1 MDVSL
6 YMFKDN
12 GEPKIFPIEPGKT
25 VIGRREDCELRIP
38 LSEISRRHA
47 ELIVDENAVSL
58 RDLGSVNGTYV
69 NNHRISEQE
78 LAPGDHI
85 IIGPVVFTVQI
96 DGEPAKIRKIRTRP
110 EIKRSAATESDASE
124 KEPEL
129 AAKGAHDSD
138 LDFGENN
145 DDPISAL
152 EALAGS
158 DADDTS
164 EIDLDDSHL
173 NLDLDDLQP

>member
-1 MDVSL
+1 MDISL

-12 GEPKIFPIEPGKT
+12 GEPKVFQIERGKT

-38 LSEISRRHA
+38 LGEISRRHA
-47 ELIVDENAVSL
+47 ELIVDEDTATL

-69 NNHRISEQE
+69 NNRRITEQA

-85 IIGPVVFTVQI
+85 IMGPVVFTVQI
-96 DGEPAKIRKIRTRP
+96 DGEPSKIRKVKTRLETKQQAAIMDEMFEQGP
-110 EIKRSAATESDASE
+110 EPSS
-124 KEPEL
+124 
-129 AAKGAHDSD
+129 KGGDDSGFD
-138 LDFGENN
+138 LGEDS

-158 DADDTS
+158 GSGETA
-164 EIDLDDSHL
+164 EIDLDDSHID
-173 NLDLDDLQP
+173 LDLDDSKA

>member
-12 GEPKIFPIEPGKT
+12 GEPKVFQIEPGKT

-38 LSEISRRHA
+38 LGEISRRHA
-47 ELIVDENAVSL
+47 ELIVTENTATL

-78 LAPGDHI
+78 LSPGDHI

-96 DGEPAKIRKIRTRP
+96 NGEPVKIRKVKTRL
-110 EIKRSAATESDASE
+110 ETKLRAELEDDGLE
-124 KEPEL
+124 EEPEL
-129 AAKGAHDSD
+129 AAKGASDSD
-138 LDFGENN
+138 LDLGKDN
-145 DDPISAL
+145 DDPISTL

-158 DADDTS
+158 DADETA
-164 EIDLDDSHL
+164 EIDLDDSHFSH
-173 NLDLDDLQP
+173 DLDDSKS